1 MNESKHSLRWML
13 LRAKLEDKQLAD
25 EAKDVSDF
33 EPLVADWPVKKVT
46 LNDTL
51 LGWSW
56 LLVCKAH
63 GDLPSF

>member
-1 MNESKHSLRWML
+1 MNESKHLLRWML
-13 LRAKLEDKQLAD
+13 HRAKLEDKQLAD

-51 LGWSW
+51 
-56 LLVCKAH
+56 
-63 GDLPSF
+63 